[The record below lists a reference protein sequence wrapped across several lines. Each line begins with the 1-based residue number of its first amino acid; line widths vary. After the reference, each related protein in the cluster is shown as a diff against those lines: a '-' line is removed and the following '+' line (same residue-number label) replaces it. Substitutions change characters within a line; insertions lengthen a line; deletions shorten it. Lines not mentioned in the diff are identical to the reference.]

1 MSKNLKNKLLRIS
14 QQMSFLS
21 PFKIW
26 ETISSFIS
34 HKVRAIYSR
43 AKILIKNPWFWLS
56 FLLAIY
62 IIISALT
69 FIWTIQVTKQTF
81 DKDKFNARLEMGKSI
96 VGGLG
101 TISTLIGG
109 VFLYL
114 NFDQVKRKNSI
125 DEDKAKTDAKLAE
138 SRLITERF
146 SKAIE
151 HLGSEKL
158 HVRLGGIYSLERI
171 SQDSDRDYWT
181 VIEVLSTFIRTNSPL
196 LENIPTH
203 PDTCKVT
210 AEDVPITP
218 DIQAAVTVITRRKPN
233 NDPQGEGVNLEGTN
247 LCKIDLSHTELF
259 NISFYGA
266 NLSFAKFSGA
276 KFLRN
281 IILNRVNLMNADFS
295 YADLSVNDLSN
306 TNLKNTNFKFA
317 RLHCTGLKGADLSNA
332 NLESA
337 NLSCADL
344 SSANLTGANLRNAN
358 LANADGFD
366 KALHTELKL
375 CNTTMPDGTID
386 NSSCDTKT

>member
-34 HKVRAIYSR
+34 HKVREIYSR
-43 AKILIKNPWFWLS
+43 IKNPWFWLS

-81 DKDKFNARLEMGKSI
+81 DKDKFNARLEMAKSI

-158 HVRLGGIYSLERI
+158 HIRLGGIYSLERI
-171 SQDSDRDYWT
+171 AKDSKRDYST
-181 VIEVLSTFIRTNSPL
+181 VIEVLRTFIQTNSIL
-196 LENIPTH
+196 LTNLSNKRYIQI
-203 PDTCKVT
+203 T
-210 AEDVPITP
+210 AEDKSVDYNLPI
-218 DIQAAVTVITRRKPN
+218 DHEIQSAIQAAAIVIIRRNRSDYPDEKRI
-233 NDPQGEGVNLEGTN
+233 NLRDTN
-247 LCKIDLSHTELF
+247 LF
-259 NISFYGA
+259 QA
-266 NLSFAKFSGA
+266 NLSSAEIWNINFSSS
-276 KFLRN
+276 N
-281 IILNRVNLMNADFS
+281 FS
-295 YADLSVNDLSN
+295 A
-306 TNLKNTNFKFA
+306 
-317 RLHCTGLKGADLSNA
+317 
-332 NLESA
+332 
-337 NLSCADL
+337 
-344 SSANLTGANLRNAN
+344 ANLTG
-358 LANADGFD
+358 
-366 KALHTELKL
+366 
-375 CNTTMPDGTID
+375 
-386 NSSCDTKT
+386 TKICVS